1 MKKFCVLLILVM
13 TLSLLPALAA
23 SAEVYFKAEA
33 NLTEPPSPDH
43 EGWFKLSTCTP
54 PSETPEGFVVKFTY
68 NITENEKVN
77 PLRERNVYSNC
88 VIEMPRNTPEGRQM
102 YRFVYSDVYV
112 RQSKENFFNDT
123 GSVELLA
130 GSVKLYSYPM
140 DPPETGDSASPLL
153 WATLSAAGICCA
165 ARVLLQ
171 KRRRTRKG

>member
-33 NLTEPPSPDH
+33 DLTEPPSPDH

-54 PSETPEGFVVKFTY
+54 PSETPEGVVVSFTY

-77 PLRERNVYSNC
+77 PLKEGNVYSNC
-88 VIEMPRNTPEGRQM
+88 VIETPRNTPEGRQM
-102 YRFVYSDVYV
+102 YRFVYSDVCV
-112 RQSKENFFNDT
+112 RYFEENPFNDT
-123 GSVELLA
+123 GTVELLA

-153 WATLSAAGICCA
+153 WAMLLAAGACCGA
-165 ARVLLQ
+165 CVLLQ
-171 KRRRTRKG
+171 KRRRARKG